1 MKNQAHFSGFTLV
14 EMAVVLVIV
23 GLMLGGLLIPL
34 SAQMDQSRVSE
45 ARKDLSEI
53 KEALIGYAII
63 NGHLPCPDTDGDGIE
78 NSCGTTTSAG
88 SSQGNLPWATLGVQG
103 TDPWGR
109 HYQYRVNDAFGA
121 AGTPFSLSTTG
132 TTTGILR
139 ICSDKTC
146 AATLANNVPAVI
158 YSSGKNGAVQ
168 PPVGADE
175 LENTTDSTSTKFD
188 RSFVSHEFSA
198 ATATYGEFDDIVTWI
213 APSILMSRM
222 VSAGKLP

>member
-1 MKNQAHFSGFTLV
+1 MKDAYGFTLV

-23 GLMLGGLLIPL
+23 GLMLGGLMIPL
-34 SAQMDQSRVSE
+34 TAQMDQSRVSE

-53 KEALIGYAII
+53 KEALIGYAIA
-63 NGHLPCPDTDGDGIE
+63 NGRLPCPDTDGDGIE
-78 NSCGTTTSAG
+78 NACGTTTSAE
-88 SSQGNLPWATLGVQG
+88 SSQGNLPWVTLGIEG

-121 AGTPFSLSTTG
+121 VGTPFSLSTVGTG

-139 ICSDKTC
+139 ICADYVC
-146 AATLANNVPAVI
+146 AATLAINVPAVI

-175 LENTTDSTSTKFD
+175 LENTTDKTNAKFD
-188 RSFVSHEFSA
+188 RTFVSHEFASSGA
-198 ATATYGEFDDIVTWI
+198 ANGEYDDILTWI
-213 APSILMSRM
+213 SPNILFNRM
-222 VSAGKLP
+222 VAAGKLP